1 MSRNKYLNAS
11 NTPYFWKSNQKDP
24 TTPPSLASNSFD
36 GTDASVS
43 AVAWLDVETSGCH
56 DFFGRKDD
64 KSKLP

>member
-1 MSRNKYLNAS
+1 MLQIPLIFGKATKKILPLLRL
-11 NTPYFWKSNQKDP
+11 
-24 TTPPSLASNSFD
+24 LASNSFD